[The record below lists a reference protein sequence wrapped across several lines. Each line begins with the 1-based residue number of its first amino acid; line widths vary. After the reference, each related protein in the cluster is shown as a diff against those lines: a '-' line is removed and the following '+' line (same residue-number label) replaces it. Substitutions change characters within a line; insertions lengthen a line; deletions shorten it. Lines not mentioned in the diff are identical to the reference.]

1 MKNEKGRLIINS
13 REQEFIEKEIMEID
27 NNGLWKYNYVA
38 FNKNNQY
45 NFENFCK
52 EDGSFQNKNILSN
65 YEKQSFNSV
74 RLVLAKT
81 FVQAF
86 GSLEMALLLA
96 EYSRLSLKFP
106 INKYGFFRASY
117 KTIQTDTGISE
128 FLQRKHSKKLEEL
141 GYITT
146 ITFRK
151 EKTKFYK
158 FNDNYTRQKLIEYIK
173 KLFKQTPTIKKQ
185 I

>member
-1 MKNEKGRLIINS
+1 MENEKGRLITDS
-13 REQEFIEKEIMEID
+13 AEQDFIEKEILEID
-27 NNGLWKYNYVA
+27 NTGLWNYDYVD
-38 FNKNNQY
+38 FDKNYQY

-52 EDGSFQNKNILSN
+52 EDNSVQNKNIISN
-65 YEKQSFNSV
+65 YEKQSFKSV

-86 GSLEMALLLA
+86 DSLEMALLLA

-128 FLQRKHSKKLEEL
+128 YLQRKHSKKLEEL

-151 EKTKFYK
+151 EKTKFYR
-158 FNDNYTRQKLIEYIK
+158 FNDDYTRQKLIEYIK
-173 KLFKQTPTIKKQ
+173 KSFKQTPTIKKQ